1 MDQEYKKQVKLLLNV
16 LPEVAKEKCFA
27 LHGGTAINLF
37 IRDMPRLSV
46 DIDLTYLPIED
57 RQTTINNIAEA
68 LARIKES
75 VEKNV
80 PNATVSL
87 KKEIAKLIITT
98 KEATVKLEVNL
109 VGRGTY
115 AEPELLV
122 LCEKAQNEYELF
134 CEIQV
139 VPIGQLYGGKICA
152 ALDRQHPRD
161 LFDIKYLLAS
171 EGFTEEI
178 KTGFLYCLLGS
189 ERPINEMLNPNFL
202 DQKSALER
210 QFSGMTPEQ
219 FSYEEYEKVRHD
231 LIYLI
236 RNSLTIEDKD
246 FLLNFKNLT
255 PVWEKYN
262 YADFPSVRWKIQ
274 NLEKLRAKNPEKHLQ
289 LYITLKEL
297 LGR

>member
-1 MDQEYKKQVKLLLNV
+1 MDQEYKKQVKLLLSV

-80 PNATVSL
+80 LNATVSL

-122 LCEKAQNEYELF
+122 LCDKAQNEYEVF
-134 CEIQV
+134 CEMQV
-139 VPIGQLYGGKICA
+139 VPMGQLYGGKICA

-161 LFDIKYLLAS
+161 LFDVKYLLAN

-178 KTGFLYCLLGS
+178 KTGFIYCLLGND
-189 ERPINEMLNPNFL
+189 RPMNEMLNPNFL

-210 QFSGMTPEQ
+210 QFAGMTPEQ
-219 FSYEEYEKVRHD
+219 FSNEEYEKVRHD
-231 LIYLI
+231 LIDVI
-236 RNSLTIEDKD
+236 RNSLTLEDKD
-246 FLLNFKNLT
+246 FLLNFKNLK

-289 LYITLKEL
+289 LYATLKEL